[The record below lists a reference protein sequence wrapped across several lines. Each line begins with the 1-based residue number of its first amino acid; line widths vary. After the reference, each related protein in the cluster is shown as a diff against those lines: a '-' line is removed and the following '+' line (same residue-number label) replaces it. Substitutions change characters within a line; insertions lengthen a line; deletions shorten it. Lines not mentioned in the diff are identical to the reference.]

1 MNIFNYLKV
10 ALSPIHP
17 SIPWRKKGWKGGMVT
32 AKVDDTLPTVYP
44 QVVGAEVGA
53 KVTRP
58 YYRRKSRD
66 TKTGP
71 TERRAKLTIVRHNLR
86 LFFSDMELKAQGHRY
101 VPDLLFIDEQHGV
114 YIDVECD
121 EPYTF
126 TRNIPIHYIGE
137 NDERNRLIAAAGG
150 PWSAFPSISS
160 SPRRPRACGMSSTW
174 RGKWLQTSPSPAA
187 CKMFR
192 QWPRSRAG
200 AMSDPRSWLM
210 RIIVPAT

>member
-1 MNIFNYLKV
+1 MNIFNYLKM

-66 TKTGP
+66 TKTGL
-71 TERRAKLTIVRHNLR
+71 TERRAKLTIVRHNLQ

-150 PWSAFPSISS
+150 RGPLFRASALHPDALVLAVCLRRGEANGSRHHH
-160 SPRRPRACGMSSTW
+160 PR
-174 RGKWLQTSPSPAA
+174 QPARCSA
-187 CKMFR
+187 SG
-192 QWPRSRAG
+192 PG
-200 AMSDPRSWLM
+200 AALEL
-210 RIIVPAT
+210 